1 MLIPF
6 IAWELETHFH
16 NLEDYPVC
24 SKEAEA
30 KYMTDQTIRQIYH
43 FFFLTTAH
51 ACGVQYGKN
60 IRSPDVSFAEDQIW
74 AKTIIEAGFKKRS
87 PEIVWSNTPIAS
99 NLSRHCGG
107 VLTSSRRFLK
117 YYLAI
122 DQHSPLVASE
132 NSFLAFTTP

>member
-1 MLIPF
+1 MIAGAFSKHIAHDNADPF

-43 FFFLTTAH
+43 FFLTTAH

-60 IRSPDVSFAEDQIW
+60 IRSQTSLLL
-74 AKTIIEAGFKKRS
+74 KTKFGLR
-87 PEIVWSNTPIAS
+87 
-99 NLSRHCGG
+99 
-107 VLTSSRRFLK
+107 
-117 YYLAI
+117 
-122 DQHSPLVASE
+122 Q
-132 NSFLAFTTP
+132 